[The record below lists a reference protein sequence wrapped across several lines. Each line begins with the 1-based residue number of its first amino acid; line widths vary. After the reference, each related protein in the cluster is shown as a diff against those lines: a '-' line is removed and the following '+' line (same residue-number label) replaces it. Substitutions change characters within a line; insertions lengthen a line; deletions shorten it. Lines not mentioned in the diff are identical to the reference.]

1 MLNIGKKGYL
11 FGGKKI
17 YPYATGGDYVYLY
30 EEGNKTYRVH
40 EFLSTGTSTL
50 NVEVGGEMDVLVVGG
65 GGGGN
70 RTNTEGVGGGG
81 GGAVATL
88 TKKIENGTYS
98 VTVGGGG
105 AGSASNSSS
114 RGSNGGQ
121 SRFYKENFV
130 DLKASGGGAG
140 GEGCCRGAPWMDG
153 VTGGAGGGAGTLVGT
168 GGIGGAAGEN
178 LNTEGEWHAYP
189 ARNGGGNRAGAGGGG
204 AGGTGQSVISNN
216 TGDGGIGYQW
226 FNGKYY
232 AGGGGGAGNSYSG
245 SKKYGI
251 GGLGGGGDG
260 ATAAQNGEPNT
271 GGGGGAVFP
280 NTFSVS
286 ANGGSGIVIVRYVIA
301 EKKLWTPSELGSSL
315 QGWWDF
321 SDTSTLYGATS
332 GGSNVTENDSEI
344 LRVEDKSGN
353 EIHLPKATNITGVFT
368 GNIAP
373 NILKTNAQNGLSVFE
388 VDKVNNPNPST
399 YIGGGFGTQNVP
411 IGSNVSSLAAIWID
425 YAGGLIG
432 QYFGGVF
439 KLSDGVATNGGNY
452 RLTQDWPD
460 STTVH
465 LWRGMAGND
474 STSTLLSHTRVNF
487 GSGAWR
493 INVQNANYTQPTNSL
508 RIFVNGNT
516 TASASADSAGFT
528 SNTVSASAKFLQIGQ
543 STFSNQQANYSRG
556 TSSKLG
562 EIMFVSEDLATGVQT
577 RQKLEGYLAHKWG
590 LTNNLPAGHP
600 YKYEPPYKVEPEEI
614 VTDGLVLNLD
624 AGDYASYP
632 RSGTTWYDLS
642 GGGNNGTLT
651 NGPTYDSA
659 NKGSI
664 VFDGTNDYVSVPSFN
679 ADSNQALSVFC
690 WFNGSDLT
698 NKTSSYY
705 YSWFV
710 NKRDNGSD
718 RQWQLITR
726 ENVVGGLDHRIV
738 FDCWDTTSPTQNFL
752 SILGTTTLSENTW
765 YYGGFVT
772 DGANMTLYLNG
783 SSEGTGTLGGT
794 GVRKTGSRELVIATT
809 AWNYTGLPLNGKIP
823 VVQIYNRAL
832 SSTEITQ
839 NFNALRG
846 RYGI

>member
-1 MLNIGKKGYL
+1 MSIFVGAASSTFITRNSIGLGTTTTAGRNAGINTEKGFTIYNTDTSQVQVYDGTQWV
-11 FGGKKI
+11 GGLSSPFI
-17 YPYATGGDYVYLY
+17 ATGGTESTTSRSGYKVHTFTSPGTFSVTEGQKIVEYLIIA
-30 EEGNKTYRVH
+30 
-40 EFLSTGTSTL
+40 
-50 NVEVGGEMDVLVVGG
+50 GG
-65 GGGGN
+65 GGGGY
-70 RTNTEGVGGGG
+70 T
-81 GGAVATL
+81 
-88 TKKIENGTYS
+88 
-98 VTVGGGG
+98 
-105 AGSASNSSS
+105 
-114 RGSNGGQ
+114 
-121 SRFYKENFV
+121 
-130 DLKASGGGAG
+130 
-140 GEGCCRGAPWMDG
+140 
-153 VTGGAGGGAGTLVGT
+153 
-168 GGIGGAAGEN
+168 
-178 LNTEGEWHAYP
+178 
-189 ARNGGGNRAGAGGGG
+189 
-204 AGGTGQSVISNN
+204 
-216 TGDGGIGYQW
+216 
-226 FNGKYY
+226 

-664 VFDGTNDYVSVPSFN
+664 VFDGANDYITIPQETGEFSNSSMTVEFWIKPHTIAVGGNVITMDRTTFDGNTGIEIFFLGGQNGIISVRGSGATRIDSTGTATLNEWNFVSVVYSGTTAYIYINGVF
-679 ADSNQALSVFC
+679 DSSGSVQSV
-690 WFNGSDLT
+690 NTT
-698 NKTSSYY
+698 NYDFHIGIFPTLGYY
-705 YSWFV
+705 Y
-710 NKRDNGSD
+710 
-718 RQWQLITR
+718 
-726 ENVVGGLDHRIV
+726 
-738 FDCWDTTSPTQNFL
+738 
-752 SILGTTTLSENTW
+752 
-765 YYGGFVT
+765 
-772 DGANMTLYLNG
+772 DGN
-783 SSEGTGTLGGT
+783 
-794 GVRKTGSRELVIATT
+794 IATFS
-809 AWNYTGLPLNGKIP
+809 
-823 VVQIYNRAL
+823 IYNRAL